1 MKTIEIHDE
10 TATALKQRAEQRG
23 LSVSE
28 LVAELATLEIGPMEA
43 DEEAIAE
50 LDRRWLAFE
59 AQSSVTSNE
68 DVVKW
73 LHTWGTPAFRSRHK

>member
-28 LVAELATLEIGPMEA
+28 VVAELATLEIGMEA